1 VLTVSNYF
9 HYIGNMKTSEA
20 VIALEALAQES
31 RLGIFRLLVEAGPEG
46 LPAGRIA
53 ERMKLPGPT
62 LSFHLAQLK
71 HAGLVACR
79 REGTSLIYSA
89 EFGAMDTLV
98 GFMTENCCGGDAAQ
112 CAPARRVSGSKGKRR
127 AA

>member
-1 VLTVSNYF
+1 METN
-9 HYIGNMKTSEA
+9 EA
-20 VIALEALAQES
+20 VTALEALAQES

-53 ERMKLPGPT
+53 GRMKLPGPT
-62 LSFHLAQLK
+62 LSFHLAQLR

-112 CAPARRVSGSKGKRR
+112 CIPAARRVSESKRKRK

>member
-1 VLTVSNYF
+1 METQD
-9 HYIGNMKTSEA
+9 A
-20 VIALEALAQES
+20 VAALEALAQES
-31 RLGIFRLLVEAGPEG
+31 RLGIFRLLVEAGRDG

-53 ERMKLPGPT
+53 ERMRLPAPT
-62 LSFHLAQLK
+62 LSFHLTQLR
-71 HAGLVACR
+71 HAGLIACR

-89 EFGAMDTLV
+89 EFDAMNSLV

-112 CAPARRVSGSKGKRR
+112 CAPLRKVVRLKRKK